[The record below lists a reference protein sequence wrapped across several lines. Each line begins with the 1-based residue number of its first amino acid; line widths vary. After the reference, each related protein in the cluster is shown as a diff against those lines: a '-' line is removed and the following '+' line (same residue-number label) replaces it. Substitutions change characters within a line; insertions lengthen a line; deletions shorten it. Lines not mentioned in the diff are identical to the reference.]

1 MTNYTMRVHGVQP
14 GGFGYSWAL
23 DLDSAHT
30 AADLIT
36 SCAAALTDFWTNGTY
51 GLGTQYKSSTTLDS
65 FDIYTN
71 DGTWKATNKTSFAL
85 SLAGSSSDN
94 PLSDATTLTIK
105 KASTGVRRNQRGFI
119 ALPAPVEG
127 TLVNGFYTA
136 PTRLRFQ
143 EAAEAL
149 FVNITADGTK
159 VVVHTGKDTT
169 KGGVAPYTSTVIVA
183 MHASNKPG
191 SRRQRTRK
199 QIGAYV

>member
-1 MTNYTMRVHGVQP
+1 MTNYTMRVHGLQP

-23 DLDSAHT
+23 DLDSTKT
-30 AADLIT
+30 ASDLIT
-36 SCAAALTDFWTNGTY
+36 SCASALTDFWTNGTY
-51 GLGTQYKSSTTLDS
+51 GLGSQYKSSTTLDS

-71 DGTWKATNKTSFAL
+71 GPTWRATNKTSFAL

-94 PLSDATTLTIK
+94 PLPDATTLTIK
-105 KASTGVRRNQRGFI
+105 KASTGVQRNERGFV

-127 TLVNGFYTA
+127 TLVTGFYT
-136 PTRLRFQ
+136 PTVRTRFQ

-149 FVNITADGTK
+149 FVNITSDGTK
-159 VVVHTGKDTT
+159 VVVHTGKNET

-191 SRRQRTRK
+191 QRRQRTRK
-199 QIGAYV
+199 QVGAYV